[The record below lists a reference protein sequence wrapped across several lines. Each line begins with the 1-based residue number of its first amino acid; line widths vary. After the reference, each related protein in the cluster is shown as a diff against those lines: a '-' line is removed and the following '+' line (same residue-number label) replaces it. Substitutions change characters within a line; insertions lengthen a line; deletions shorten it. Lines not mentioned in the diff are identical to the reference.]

1 MLRILKFAIVAALL
15 VAPITVRAEGN
26 EEGIEN
32 FFAAVERGASEGG
45 AALGPVGVIIGG
57 AVGGVK
63 GAVGGVKTVLGIN
76 PRSAYHEIPI
86 FEHRSVYS
94 YTRQSRYNISKRTKV
109 IKNDHQGVQ

>member
-1 MLRILKFAIVAALL
+1 MGVEMLRILKFAIVAALL

-63 GAVGGVKTVLGIN
+63 TVLGIN